1 MRLDQVEAN
10 VDKSVH
16 LSQIHRLFSELQVTC
31 PFLPKNQMKRLLELR
46 SEFLIQKMRTGGSE
60 DQLNQLI
67 MEEVEILV
75 ECKKKG
81 FNANTLIGPKL
92 LELFRGNTVNLKFGK
107 EFASL
112 IPECEE
118 FKELQVDL
126 LNTLTELTLNL
137 AIESK
142 RSVKQFSELITDAIN
157 LNVRSLALK
166 PNVLGYFEFLKL
178 TRLQCGN
185 INSSDFDQA
194 IETCLLTLKNRIN
207 PNEDIRGKL
216 QIIQLI
222 INETGKLE
230 KGINFAIDLFSN
242 CDFSSNGPLIMEE
255 LLEAIARHGND
266 LNLFQMITELLE
278 TFSDQLRSSK
288 KCQIGVLET
297 LLRLAEK
304 NSTVIGDFHRAE
316 EIFKVIQ
323 NLDSDYRASELKL
336 KMIKCYLRLD
346 KLSEAKAQLDQSD
359 QLDPNGLDTLLLRLE
374 YALRSQNEFDSLN
387 LIDKLTEIPEGRSEH
402 LLNLYNILKSRIPP
416 DLKMKLL
423 KVAKS
428 LCKLS
433 GPNVVDIERGIVGLL
448 YEGILE
454 NGLTEGFKVE
464 LETSLNNSKFICD
477 SNNNVIIVCSECT
490 DAHY

>member
-16 LSQIHRLFSELQVTC
+16 LSQIQRLFSELQMTC

-46 SEFLIQKMRTGGSE
+46 SEFLIQKMRSGGSE

-112 IPECEE
+112 ILECEE

-142 RSVKQFSELITDAIN
+142 RSIKQFSELITDAIN

-178 TRLQCGN
+178 TRLQYGN

-222 INETGKLE
+222 MNETGKLE
-230 KGINFAIDLFSN
+230 KGINFAIELFSN
-242 CDFSSNGPLIMEE
+242 CDFSGNGPLIMEE
-255 LLEAIARHGND
+255 LLEAIERHGKD
-266 LNLFQMITELLE
+266 LFQMITELLE
-278 TFSDQLRSSK
+278 KFSDQLRSSR
-288 KCQIGVLET
+288 KCQIGVLEM

-304 NSTVIGDFHRAE
+304 NSTVIGDFRRAE

-323 NLDSDYRASELKL
+323 NLNSDYRASELKF

-346 KLSEAKAQLDQSD
+346 KLSEAKAHLDQLD
-359 QLDPNGLDTLLLRLE
+359 QLDPNESDTLLLRLE
-374 YALRSQNEFDSLN
+374 YSLRSQNEFDSLN
-387 LIDKLTEIPEGRSEH
+387 LIEKLTKIPESRSEH
-402 LLNLYNILKSRIPP
+402 FLNLYNILKSRIPP
-416 DLKMKLL
+416 ELKMKLL
-423 KVAKS
+423 KAAKS
-428 LCKLS
+428 LCNLS

-464 LETSLNNSKFICD
+464 LETSLNNSIYNDIFIYFTND
-477 SNNNVIIVCSECT
+477 HVIINCS
-490 DAHY
+490 

>member
-1 MRLDQVEAN
+1 MEAN

-16 LSQIHRLFSELQVTC
+16 LSQIKRLFSELQVTC

-46 SEFLIQKMRTGGSE
+46 SEFLIQKMRTGGSD

-107 EFASL
+107 DFASL
-112 IPECEE
+112 IPESEE

-178 TRLQCGN
+178 TRLQCGSF
-185 INSSDFDQA
+185 NSTDFDQA
-194 IETCLLTLKNRIN
+194 IETCLLTLKNQIN
-207 PNEDIRGKL
+207 PNENIRGKL

-222 INETGKLE
+222 INETGQLE
-230 KGINFAIDLFSN
+230 KGINFAIELFSN
-242 CDFSSNGPLIMEE
+242 CDFSTNGPLIMEE
-255 LLEAIARHGND
+255 LLEAIERHGND
-266 LNLFQMITELLE
+266 QNSYQMITEMLE
-278 TFSDQLRSSK
+278 KFSHQLRTSK

-304 NSTVIGDFHRAE
+304 NSTLTGDFRRAE

-323 NLDSDYRASELKL
+323 SMDSDYRASELKF

-346 KLSEAKAQLDQSD
+346 KLSEAKAQLDQLDSLD
-359 QLDPNGLDTLLLRLE
+359 QLDNMGSVSSNESDTLLLRLE

-387 LIDKLTEIPEGRSEH
+387 LIEKLTEVPEGRSEH
-402 LLNLYNILKSRIPP
+402 FLNLYNILKSRIPSE
-416 DLKMKLL
+416 LKMKLL
-423 KVAKS
+423 QAAKS
-428 LCKLS
+428 LCKPN

-464 LETSLNNSKFICD
+464 LESSLKNSKFIRD
-477 SNNNVIIVCSECT
+477 SDIHVF
-490 DAHY
+490 Y